1 MINRVVINRACS
13 YEDMHHLT
21 EENGKKKIW
30 KHKYNSHSL
39 FVSHFLRFKIKH
51 RA

>member
-21 EENGKKKIW
+21 EENGKKKYGNTSTFRIP
-30 KHKYNSHSL
+30 
-39 FVSHFLRFKIKH
+39 FLCLIFYLLK
-51 RA
+51 